1 MKVSFAFAKGTLDI
15 YEEKQMGRRELREQI
30 FKLLFRIEFNKPEEM
45 AEQEKL
51 FFEDGE
57 KKISEIDH
65 VYITEKYARI
75 VQQKKAIDLMINE
88 IAEGWKTERMG
99 KVDLTILRL
108 AVYEI
113 KFDED
118 VPASVAINEAVE
130 LAKKFGQDGSPSFI
144 NGILAKFA
152 K

>member
-1 MKVSFAFAKGTLDI
+1 
-15 YEEKQMGRRELREQI
+15 MGRRELREQI

-45 AEQEKL
+45 EEQEKL
-51 FFEDGE
+51 FFEDDE
-57 KKISEIDH
+57 KAISENDQEYIALKYANIVCKKIEID
-65 VYITEKYARI
+65 T
-75 VQQKKAIDLMINE
+75 MINE
-88 IAEGWKTERMG
+88 IADGWKTERMG

-118 VPASVAINEAVE
+118 VPTSVAINEAVE
-130 LAKKFGQDGSPSFI
+130 LAKKYGQDGSPSFI

>member
-1 MKVSFAFAKGTLDI
+1 
-15 YEEKQMGRRELREQI
+15 MGRRELREQI

-45 AEQEKL
+45 EEQEKL
-51 FFEDGE
+51 FFEDDE
-57 KKISEIDH
+57 KAISENDQEYIALKYANIVCKKIEID
-65 VYITEKYARI
+65 T
-75 VQQKKAIDLMINE
+75 MINE

-118 VPASVAINEAVE
+118 VPTSVAINEAVE
-130 LAKKFGQDGSPSFI
+130 LAKKYGQDGSPSFI

>member
-1 MKVSFAFAKGTLDI
+1 
-15 YEEKQMGRRELREQI
+15 MGRRELREQI

-45 AEQEKL
+45 EEQEKL
-51 FFEDGE
+51 FFEDDE
-57 KKISEIDH
+57 KAISENDQEYIAQKYANIVCKKIEID
-65 VYITEKYARI
+65 T
-75 VQQKKAIDLMINE
+75 MINE

-118 VPASVAINEAVE
+118 VPTSVAINEAVE
-130 LAKKFGQDGSPSFI
+130 LAKSYSDDKVKNMI
-144 NGILAKFA
+144 NKVLDNVYKEKIS
-152 K
+152 

>member
-1 MKVSFAFAKGTLDI
+1 MSFAFAEDTLDI
-15 YEEKQMGRRELREQI
+15 YEEKEMGRRELREQI

-45 AEQEKL
+45 KEQEKL
-51 FFEDGE
+51 FFEDDE
-57 KKISEIDH
+57 KLIPEDGQE
-65 VYITEKYARI
+65 YIMNKYANI
-75 VQQKKAIDLMINE
+75 VTQKSESDAMINQ

-130 LAKKFGQDGSPSFI
+130 LAKKFGQDGSASFI

>member
-1 MKVSFAFAKGTLDI
+1 M
-15 YEEKQMGRRELREQI
+15 
-30 FKLLFRIEFNKPEEM
+30 NKY
-45 AEQEKL
+45 ANIVTQK
-51 FFEDGE
+51 
-57 KKISEIDH
+57 SEID
-65 VYITEKYARI
+65 A
-75 VQQKKAIDLMINE
+75 MINQ

-108 AVYEI
+108 AVYEV

-130 LAKKFGQDGSPSFI
+130 LAKKFGQDGSASFI